1 MRFRLVEYQDFP
13 NADDA
18 QKKAENE
25 YKQDIRSAKSP
36 EDKDEALK
44 KLLSKWANDK
54 KISKNLIDGSFKDIR
69 KVILKS
75 IDEYGA
81 SESGNKFLKYVIEN
95 SDVLK
100 AEDAAKV
107 DILQGLMNKGLI
119 EYGKGNKWFSDR
131 TLYDRP
137 DDEFEYTVKIF
148 DIANNEDTAKRWFKD
163 IYYTDDRG
171 KEHKI
176 SPTDLYFNGK
186 IKESGLHDHDDPK
199 KQTIWNQVETWAKK
213 LGEVESDTDTKNR
226 KFSLNDLFRQ
236 KFGLTDNTE
245 EKINTLINILK
256 KEKVT
261 PNIDL
266 FEREINS
273 LDASR
278 VESIFDD
285 KKFTSF
291 SNNAISEYITKE
303 FDL

>member
-13 NADDA
+13 NNDQSLVAADN
-18 QKKAENE
+18 Q
-25 YKQDIRSAKSP
+25 YKQDIRNAESP

-44 KLLSKWANDK
+44 KLLSKWANGN
-54 KISKNLIDGSFKDIR
+54 KISKNLLDDSFKDIR

-75 IDEYGA
+75 IDGYGA

-95 SDVLK
+95 SDVLR

-107 DILQGLMNKGLI
+107 DILQGLINTGLI
-119 EYGKGNKWFSDR
+119 EYDKGNKWFSDR

-137 DDEFEYTVKIF
+137 NDEFEYTVKIF

-163 IYYTDDRG
+163 ISYTDDEG

-176 SPTDLYFNGK
+176 SPRDLYFNGK

-199 KQTIWNQVETWAKK
+199 KQTIWNQVEIWAKK